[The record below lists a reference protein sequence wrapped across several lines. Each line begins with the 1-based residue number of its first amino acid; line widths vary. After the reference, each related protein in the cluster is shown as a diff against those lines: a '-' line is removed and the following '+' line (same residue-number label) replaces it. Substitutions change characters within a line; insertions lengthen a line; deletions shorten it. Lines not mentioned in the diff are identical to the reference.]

1 MDKKKILVVD
11 DHAEIREVSRILLE
25 SEGFLV
31 EEAQNGEEAILKATD
46 DIDLI
51 ILDIMM
57 PNKNG
62 YMACKEI
69 REKTNVPIL
78 FLTAKSKES
87 DKSMGFSVGGDD
99 YLSKPFS
106 YTELILRVKS
116 LLRRYYVYKGAD
128 NNKEEENI
136 IYINNIEINLENKE
150 VKKNGEEIIL
160 TDLEYKIILLMA
172 QNRNKIFS
180 AENLYES
187 IWEEP
192 YYYGANNTIMVHIRK
207 LRKKIEEDPQNP
219 KIIKTV
225 WGRGYRIE

>member
-1 MDKKKILVVD
+1 MNNKKILVVD
-11 DHAEIREVSRILLE
+11 DHAEIREVSKILLE

-106 YTELILRVKS
+106 YTELLLRVKS

-128 NNKEEENI
+128 TNKEEENI

-150 VKKNGEEIIL
+150 VKKNGEDIIL

-207 LRKKIEEDPQNP
+207 LRKKIKEDPQNP

>member
-1 MDKKKILVVD
+1 MKNKKILVVD
-11 DHAEIREVSRILLE
+11 DHDEIREVSRILLE

-31 EEAQNGEEAILKATD
+31 EEAQNGDEAILKATY

-69 REKTNVPIL
+69 RKKSNVPIL

-106 YTELILRVKS
+106 YTELLLRVKS

-136 IYINNIEINLENKE
+136 IYINGIEINLENKE

-207 LRKKIEEDPQNP
+207 LRKKIEEDSQNP

>member
-1 MDKKKILVVD
+1 MNNKKILVVD

-69 REKTNVPIL
+69 REKTNAPIL

-106 YTELILRVKS
+106 YTELLLRVKS

>member
-1 MDKKKILVVD
+1 M
-11 DHAEIREVSRILLE
+11 
-25 SEGFLV
+25 
-31 EEAQNGEEAILKATD
+31 
-46 DIDLI
+46 
-51 ILDIMM
+51 
-57 PNKNG
+57 
-62 YMACKEI
+62 
-69 REKTNVPIL
+69 
-78 FLTAKSKES
+78 
-87 DKSMGFSVGGDD
+87 
-99 YLSKPFS
+99 
-106 YTELILRVKS
+106 
-116 LLRRYYVYKGAD
+116 YKGAD
-128 NNKEEENI
+128 TNKEEENI

-150 VKKNGEEIIL
+150 VKKNGEDIIL

-207 LRKKIEEDPQNP
+207 LRKKIKEDPQNP

>member
-1 MDKKKILVVD
+1 MNNKKILVVD

-106 YTELILRVKS
+106 YTELLLRVKS

-150 VKKNGEEIIL
+150 VKKNGEDIIL

>member
-1 MDKKKILVVD
+1 MSQKKILVVD

-31 EEAQNGEEAILKATD
+31 EEAQNGEEAVKKVTD

-57 PNKNG
+57 PHKNG

-69 REKTNVPIL
+69 REKSNAPIL

-106 YTELILRVKS
+106 YTELLLRVKA
-116 LLRRYYVYKGAD
+116 LLRRYYIYKGVED
-128 NNKEEENI
+128 SKEEGNI
-136 IYINNIEINLENKE
+136 IHINNIEINLESNE
-150 VKKNGEEIIL
+150 VIKNGKEIIL
-160 TDLEYKIILLMA
+160 TDLEYKILLLMA

-187 IWEEP
+187 IWEET

-207 LRKKIEEDPQNP
+207 
-219 KIIKTV
+219 
-225 WGRGYRIE
+225 

>member
-1 MDKKKILVVD
+1 MSQKKILVVD

-31 EEAQNGEEAILKATD
+31 EEAQNGEEAVKKVTD

-57 PNKNG
+57 PYKNG

-69 REKTNVPIL
+69 REKSNVPIL

-106 YTELILRVKS
+106 YTELLLRVKA
-116 LLRRYYVYKGAD
+116 LLRRYYVYKGVED
-128 NNKEEENI
+128 SKEEGNI
-136 IYINNIEINLENKE
+136 IHINNIEINLESNE
-150 VKKNGEEIIL
+150 VTKNGEEIIL
-160 TDLEYKIILLMA
+160 TDLEYKILLLMA

-187 IWEEP
+187 IWEET
-192 YYYGANNTIMVHIRK
+192 YYYGANNTIMVHIKK
-207 LRKKIEEDPQNP
+207 LRIKIEEDPQNP

>member
-1 MDKKKILVVD
+1 MSQKKILVVD

-31 EEAQNGEEAILKATD
+31 EEAQNGEEAILNATD

-57 PNKNG
+57 PYKNG

-69 REKTNVPIL
+69 REKSNAPIL

-106 YTELILRVKS
+106 YTELLLRVKA
-116 LLRRYYVYKGAD
+116 LLRRYYVYKGVED
-128 NNKEEENI
+128 SKEEGNI
-136 IYINNIEINLENKE
+136 IHINNIEINLESNE
-150 VKKNGEEIIL
+150 VTKNGEEIIL
-160 TDLEYKIILLMA
+160 TDLEYKILLLMA

-187 IWEEP
+187 IWEET

-207 LRKKIEEDPQNP
+207 LRIKIEEDPQNP

>member
-1 MDKKKILVVD
+1 MNNKKILVVD

-69 REKTNVPIL
+69 RKKSNVPIL

-106 YTELILRVKS
+106 YTELLLRVKS

-136 IYINNIEINLENKE
+136 IYINGIEINLENKE

-207 LRKKIEEDPQNP
+207 LRKKIEEDSQNP

>member
-1 MDKKKILVVD
+1 MSQKKILVVD

-31 EEAQNGEEAILKATD
+31 EEAQNGEEAVKKVTD

-57 PNKNG
+57 PYKNG

-69 REKTNVPIL
+69 REKSNAPIL

-106 YTELILRVKS
+106 YTELLLRVKA
-116 LLRRYYVYKGAD
+116 LLRRYYVYKGVED
-128 NNKEEENI
+128 SKEEGNI
-136 IYINNIEINLENKE
+136 IHINNIEINLESNE
-150 VKKNGEEIIL
+150 VTKNGEEIIL
-160 TDLEYKIILLMA
+160 TDLEYKILLLMA

-187 IWEEP
+187 IWEET

-207 LRKKIEEDPQNP
+207 LRMKIEEDPQNP

>member
-1 MDKKKILVVD
+1 MSQKKILVVD

-31 EEAQNGEEAILKATD
+31 EEAQNGEEAVKKVTD

-57 PNKNG
+57 PHKNG

-69 REKTNVPIL
+69 REKSNAPIL

-106 YTELILRVKS
+106 YTELLLRVKA
-116 LLRRYYVYKGAD
+116 LLRRYYVYKGVED
-128 NNKEEENI
+128 SKEEGNI
-136 IYINNIEINLENKE
+136 IHINNIEINL
-150 VKKNGEEIIL
+150 
-160 TDLEYKIILLMA
+160 
-172 QNRNKIFS
+172 
-180 AENLYES
+180 
-187 IWEEP
+187 
-192 YYYGANNTIMVHIRK
+192 
-207 LRKKIEEDPQNP
+207 
-219 KIIKTV
+219 
-225 WGRGYRIE
+225 

>member
-1 MDKKKILVVD
+1 MNNKKILVVD

-31 EEAQNGEEAILKATD
+31 EEAQNGDEAILKATD

-69 REKTNVPIL
+69 RKKSNVPIL

-106 YTELILRVKS
+106 YTELLLRVKS

-128 NNKEEENI
+128 NNKEENI
-136 IYINNIEINLENKE
+136 IYINGIEINLENKE

-207 LRKKIEEDPQNP
+207 LRKKIEEDSQNP

>member
-1 MDKKKILVVD
+1 MSQKKILVVD

-31 EEAQNGEEAILKATD
+31 EEAQNGEEAVKKVTD

-57 PNKNG
+57 PHKNG

-69 REKTNVPIL
+69 REKSNAPIL

-106 YTELILRVKS
+106 YTELLLRVKA
-116 LLRRYYVYKGAD
+116 LLRRYYIYKGVED
-128 NNKEEENI
+128 SKEEGNI
-136 IYINNIEINLENKE
+136 IHINNIEINLESNE
-150 VKKNGEEIIL
+150 VIKNGKEIIL
-160 TDLEYKIILLMA
+160 TDLEYKILLLMA

-187 IWEEP
+187 IWEET

-207 LRKKIEEDPQNP
+207 LRMKIEEDPQNP

>member
-1 MDKKKILVVD
+1 MNNKKILVVD
-11 DHAEIREVSRILLE
+11 DHAEIREVSKILLE

-69 REKTNVPIL
+69 RKKSNVPIL

-106 YTELILRVKS
+106 YTELLLRVKS

-128 NNKEEENI
+128 NNKEENI

-150 VKKNGEEIIL
+150 VKKNGEDIIL

-207 LRKKIEEDPQNP
+207 LRKKIKEDPQNP

>member
-11 DHAEIREVSRILLE
+11 DHSEIREVSRILLE

>member
-1 MDKKKILVVD
+1 MNNKKILVVD

-69 REKTNVPIL
+69 RKKSNVPIL

-106 YTELILRVKS
+106 YTELLLRVKS
-116 LLRRYYVYKGAD
+116 LLRRDYVYKGAD

-136 IYINNIEINLENKE
+136 IYINGIEINLENKE

-207 LRKKIEEDPQNP
+207 LRKKIEEDSQNP

>member
-1 MDKKKILVVD
+1 MNNNKILVVD
-11 DHAEIREVSRILLE
+11 DHAEIREVSKILLE

-69 REKTNVPIL
+69 RKKSNVPIL

-106 YTELILRVKS
+106 YTELLLRVKS

-128 NNKEEENI
+128 TNKEEENI

-150 VKKNGEEIIL
+150 VKKNGEDIIL

-207 LRKKIEEDPQNP
+207 LRKKIKEDPQNP

>member
-1 MDKKKILVVD
+1 MSQKKILVVD

-31 EEAQNGEEAILKATD
+31 EEAQNGEEAVKKVTD

-57 PNKNG
+57 PHKNG

-69 REKTNVPIL
+69 REKSNAPIL

-106 YTELILRVKS
+106 YTELLLRVKA
-116 LLRRYYVYKGAD
+116 LLRRYYVYKGVED
-128 NNKEEENI
+128 SKEEGNI
-136 IYINNIEINLENKE
+136 IHINNIEINLESNE
-150 VKKNGEEIIL
+150 VTKNGEEIIL
-160 TDLEYKIILLMA
+160 TDLEYKILLLMA

-187 IWEEP
+187 IWEET

-207 LRKKIEEDPQNP
+207 LRIKIEEDPQNP

>member
-1 MDKKKILVVD
+1 MNQKRILVVD
-11 DHAEIREVSRILLE
+11 DHDEIREVCRILLE
-25 SEGFLV
+25 SEDFLV
-31 EEAQNGEEAILKATD
+31 EEAQNGEEAVKKATD

-57 PNKNG
+57 PHKNG

-69 REKTNVPIL
+69 REKSNAPIL

-99 YLSKPFS
+99 YLVKPFS
-106 YTELILRVKS
+106 YTELLLRVKS

-128 NNKEEENI
+128 DSKEEVNI
-136 IYINNIEINLENKE
+136 IHINDMEINLDSNE
-150 VKKNGEEIIL
+150 VMKNGEEIIL
-160 TDLEYKIILLMA
+160 TDLEYKILLLMSE
-172 QNRNKIFS
+172 NRNKIFS

-207 LRKKIEEDPQNP
+207 LRMKIEEDPQNP